1 MKFVC
6 KDLSD
11 TSELARRFYGSLP
24 ERATVFLSGEIGSG
38 KTTFVKCCL
47 EASGAQLSV
56 TSPTFNI
63 VNIYELPNSRRV
75 LHLDL
80 YRIKNPNELYQLG
93 IEDYLTDSTVFV
105 EWPELFATVFS
116 EADYNVSSRIVE
128 GSYAREFE
136 ISGAGNLI

>member
-6 KDLSD
+6 RDLSD

-38 KTTFVKCCL
+38 KTTFVRYCL

-63 VNIYELPNSRRV
+63 VNIYELPNSRRI

-105 EWPELFATVFS
+105 EWPELFAKVFS
-116 EADYNVSSRIVE
+116 EANCNVSSRIVE

-136 ISGAGNLI
+136 ISGAGNLV